1 MPNIMK
7 YHPTLLTISLL
18 LFISKISFAET
29 PVYTE
34 KNPKPWAE
42 RTYDDVYTIE
52 GRKKAGLKGLF
63 TKDIHIWTYTSD
75 FAKRFRMPSRWIDD
89 SLKGAEAIA
98 YRVDHAKLPTCGTFG
113 SADSCSYWRECVWE
127 FYTKDSEPIPW
138 YGEARFGTTK
148 AFKSRY
154 NLLPQRGDGGQV
166 NKDAHTPTFRLG
178 IESIGVGSTTD
189 KGTGHGGL
197 SIGEFFRG
205 LFKGLDF
212 ISGYNCRAAD
222 DPQPTFEFYVIK
234 HYKQQKYRNG
244 YQWEIDQSKVTRKNA
259 KNRLRH
265 TIIPPKSFMQR
276 VNAYMQ
282 SVGDDALLQGLRER
296 IKHNANTIK

>member
-1 MPNIMK
+1 MPHVMK

-148 AFKSRY
+148 AFKSSYYMRSIHK
-154 NLLPQRGDGGQV
+154 GDGV
-166 NKDAHTPTFRLG
+166 HEELAKALTPTFRIG
-178 IESIGVGSTTD
+178 IESIGISFASPNSVAP
-189 KGTGHGGL
+189 GTL
-197 SIGEFFRG
+197 RIGEFFRG

-222 DPQPTFEFYVIK
+222 DLQPTFNFYK
-234 HYKQQKYRNG
+234 AKSYKKFGNMWRVREYED
-244 YQWEIDQSKVTRKNA
+244 YT
-259 KNRLRH
+259 H
-265 TIIPPKSFMQR
+265 TISTPKSFMKR

-282 SVGDDALLQGLRER
+282 SVGDDALLQGLQER